1 MTILKK
7 CSGEYNMPE
16 SEVRPYAH
24 TDRGT
29 VHRIAA
35 DTAFFG
41 DPVETFLD
49 DRRVFCDA
57 FSAYYTDQEPEH
69 AWVACV
75 EGEVVGFLLGCVNTA
90 RQQAWFSKKLPKL
103 LGRAV
108 RGIYRVRKRTL
119 QYTAQI
125 TRAAMR
131 REFTHVDLTAY
142 PAHLHIN
149 LEACSRGLGLG
160 SRLIEIYLE
169 QLRQLGVPGVHLET
183 TSQNEAACHLYHKA
197 GFELLDARPTW
208 LWKRYVSVP
217 VENRCY
223 GLKLGSG

>member
-1 MTILKK
+1 
-7 CSGEYNMPE
+7 MPE
-16 SEVRPYAH
+16 LAVRPYTHA
-24 TDRGT
+24 DRGT

-41 DPVETFLD
+41 GPVETFLD

-57 FSAYYTDQEPEH
+57 LPTYYTDQEPEH

-75 EGEVVGFLLGCVNTA
+75 NGEVVGFLLGCVNTDQ
-90 RQQAWFSKKLPKL
+90 QQAWFRKALPGM

-108 RGIYRVRKRTL
+108 RGIYQVGKRTL
-119 QYTAQI
+119 HYTAQI

-131 REFTHVDLTAY
+131 REFTHVDLAAY

-149 LEACSRGLGLG
+149 LEAYSRGLGLG
-160 SRLIEIYLE
+160 RRLIEAYLG
-169 QLRQLGVPGVHLET
+169 QLRLLGVPGVHLET
-183 TSQNEAACHLYHKA
+183 TSQNEAACHLYRKV
-197 GFELLDARPTW
+197 GFELLEARPTR
-208 LWKRYVSVP
+208 LWKRYVPVP

-223 GLKLGSG
+223 GLKF

>member
-1 MTILKK
+1 MPDMT
-7 CSGEYNMPE
+7 
-16 SEVRPYAH
+16 VRPYTQA
-24 TDRGT
+24 DRGS

-49 DRRVFCDA
+49 DRRAFCDA
-57 FSAYYTDQEPEH
+57 FPTYYTDLEPEH
-69 AWVACV
+69 AWVACA
-75 EGEVVGFLLGCVNTA
+75 EGEVVGFLLGCVDTD
-90 RQQAWFSKKLPKL
+90 QQRSWFRKALPGM

-108 RGIYRVRKRTL
+108 RGAYRIGKRTL
-119 QYTAQI
+119 HYTAQI
-125 TRAAMR
+125 AQTALRG
-131 REFTHVDLTAY
+131 EFTHVDLASY

-160 SRLIEIYLE
+160 RRLIETYLG

-183 TSQNEAACHLYHKA
+183 TSQNQAACHLYQKA
-197 GFELLDARPTW
+197 GFKLLDARPTR
-208 LWKRYVSVP
+208 LWRQYVPVP

-223 GLKLGSG
+223 GLKLGTG